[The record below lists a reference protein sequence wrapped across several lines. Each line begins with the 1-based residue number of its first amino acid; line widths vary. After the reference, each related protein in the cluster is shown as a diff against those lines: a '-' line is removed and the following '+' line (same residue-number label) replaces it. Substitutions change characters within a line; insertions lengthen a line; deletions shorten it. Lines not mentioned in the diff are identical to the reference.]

1 MVANGNPADRN
12 VLQSRQLDSTGLEEA
27 YYRLFREFF
36 DLAEKKRRWSIRED
50 IPWDQVNRNL
60 NPAIANVLETFCAVE
75 LYLPD
80 YIDKAMPMLRK
91 SRGRAWFHANWGY
104 EEAKHSMAMGDWLLA
119 SGQRTEDQLRQLETE
134 VGAYEW
140 NLPHDSPIGMVL
152 YGMTQELATF
162 LHYRNLRQHVD
173 NEGDP
178 ALSKILRLICVDER
192 AHHDFYKQVTKIYLE
207 RDRGHTIEQL
217 RRVVS
222 MFAMPAVTLLAH
234 SQQRVQAIK
243 ELKIFDEDIFY
254 RDVVRLLLEELG
266 IEWSE
271 FRQRKPDR
279 RAISTPTQ
287 P

>member
-1 MVANGNPADRN
+1 MKNEATLP
-12 VLQSRQLDSTGLEEA
+12 SRQLDSTGLEEA
-27 YYRLFREFF
+27 YYRLFRDFF
-36 DLAEKKRRWSIRED
+36 DKAEKKRRWSLRDD
-50 IPWDQVNRNL
+50 IPWEQVNPEL
-60 NPAIANVLETFCAVE
+60 NPAIGDVLETFCAVE

-119 SGQRTEDQLRQLETE
+119 SGQRTEDQLREVETQ
-134 VGAYEW
+134 VGEYEW
-140 NLPHDSPIGMVL
+140 NLPHDSAIGMVL

-173 NEGDP
+173 NEGDA
-178 ALSKILRLICVDER
+178 ALSKVLMLICVDER
-192 AHHDFYKQVTKIYLE
+192 AHHDFYKQVAKMYLE
-207 RDRGHTIEQL
+207 RDRQGTIEQL
-217 RRVVS
+217 RRVIAT
-222 MFAMPAVTLLAH
+222 FAMPAVTLLANG
-234 SQQRVQAIK
+234 QKRVQAIR

-254 RDVVRLLLEELG
+254 RDVVRPLLDMLG
-266 IEWSE
+266 IQWSE

-279 RAISTPTQ
+279 RSISAPSL